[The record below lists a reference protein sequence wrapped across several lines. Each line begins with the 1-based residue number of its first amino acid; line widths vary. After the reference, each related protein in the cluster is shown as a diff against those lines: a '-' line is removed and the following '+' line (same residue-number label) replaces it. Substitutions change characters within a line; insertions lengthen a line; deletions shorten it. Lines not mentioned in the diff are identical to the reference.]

1 VDAYDRVNDEGEEYI
16 PEIPIEIRLLML
28 RANDLHELAQCG
40 ATYPYPQALEPEE
53 WVALSAYQE
62 AKRRFEER
70 ERKEQEEERD
80 MREREQRLKGLTG
93 RN

>member
-1 VDAYDRVNDEGEEYI
+1 
-16 PEIPIEIRLLML
+16 ML

-40 ATYPYPQALEPEE
+40 ATYPYPGALEVEE

-70 ERKEQEEERD
+70 ERKVQEEQRD